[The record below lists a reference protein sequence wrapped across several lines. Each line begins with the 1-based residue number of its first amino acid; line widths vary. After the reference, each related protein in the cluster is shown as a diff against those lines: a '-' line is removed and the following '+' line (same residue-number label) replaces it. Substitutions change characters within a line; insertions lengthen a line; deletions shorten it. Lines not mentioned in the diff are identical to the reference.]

1 MQLPSLKKG
10 TWYRFGP
17 SPGQQERWICKG
29 RLWRLRWSL
38 CGAFVSLRLG
48 GSLDGLRGRW
58 YEGTGEG
65 GRLRCRLW
73 RPLKGCR
80 HLSGDGLLQRRG
92 CISWIHCNLH
102 PYLWIMFHKPGC
114 GGTAFLR
121 RGPIRTPPIAISLL
135 IFLPKGKE
143 HEIQNLMPTKFCA
156 SDGPAV
162 PSSILCSCWTSRVR
176 TPVAVSHTSCTH
188 TAWIE
193 WIEIKTAATAATEMA
208 TWPSR

>member
-102 PYLWIMFHKPGC
+102 PYLWIMFHKPGV
-114 GGTAFLR
+114 AVAPRFFVVV
-121 RGPIRTPPIAISLL
+121 PYAHHPSQSLSW
-135 IFLPKGKE
+135 FFSQKGR
-143 HEIQNLMPTKFCA
+143 NTKFRIWCQRNFA
-156 SDGPAV
+156 PRTVQRCRLAYYVAAGHRGSGLQSQCLTP
-162 PSSILCSCWTSRVR
+162 RV
-176 TPVAVSHTSCTH
+176 HTRH
-188 TAWIE
+188 E
-193 WIEIKTAATAATEMA
+193 
-208 TWPSR
+208 